1 MNSNNMKK
9 AIIVGAT
16 SGIGRELAKLLVSN
30 GYTVGI
36 TGRRTELLDEI
47 KKENPTAY
55 AIKSLDV
62 TEAKGT
68 IEKLEELIIEIGGM
82 DLLILSSGTGDVNEH
97 LDFEIEKRTIDT
109 NVTGFTRIVDWAFNY
124 FERQKHGHLVAISSV
139 GGLRGSRQAPAYN
152 ATKAYQINYL
162 ESLRQKASKLKTP
175 IFITDIRPGLVDTA
189 MAKGEGLFW
198 VMPLNKAT
206 NQIFRAIKRKRKVAY
221 VTKRWRIVAF
231 ISKHLPMFIYDKM

>member
-1 MNSNNMKK
+1 MKK

-97 LDFEIEKRTIDT
+97 LDFEIEKMRPTRVIDLGYGYT
-109 NVTGFTRIVDWAFNY
+109 
-124 FERQKHGHLVAISSV
+124 L
-139 GGLRGSRQAPAYN
+139 YN
-152 ATKAYQINYL
+152 HKKYPHRVFVYEL
-162 ESLRQKASKLKTP
+162 
-175 IFITDIRPGLVDTA
+175 
-189 MAKGEGLFW
+189 
-198 VMPLNKAT
+198 
-206 NQIFRAIKRKRKVAY
+206 
-221 VTKRWRIVAF
+221 
-231 ISKHLPMFIYDKM
+231 